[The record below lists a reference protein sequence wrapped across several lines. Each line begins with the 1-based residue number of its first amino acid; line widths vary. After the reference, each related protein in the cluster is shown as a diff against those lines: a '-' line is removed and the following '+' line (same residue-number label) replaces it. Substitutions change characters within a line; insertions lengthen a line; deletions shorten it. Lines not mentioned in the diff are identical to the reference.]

1 MPREGHDPTIPA
13 ATLPIAISIHVP
25 REGHDPIALR
35 LLIGAIYFNP
45 RAPRGARPIPGR
57 RDIKLNGD
65 FNPRAPRGA
74 RRVTNRLIT
83 RILNFNPRAPR
94 GARPISARQQNDAE
108 LFQSTC
114 PARGTTAECGST
126 ISARQQFQ
134 STCPAR
140 GTTQTKHNQ
149 VVMRS
154 ISIHVPREGHDH
166 RHQYRGGETLKFQ
179 STCPA
184 RGTTHRTE
192 TLDRRDLFQSTCPA
206 RGTTNINILLIKQA
220 GYFNPRAPRGA
231 RPGDATV
238 DGSDTGISIHVP
250 REGHDIAMNL
260 LKEMIFNISIH
271 VPREGHDSLQLGSRM
286 MPSYFNPRA
295 PRGARP

>member
-1 MPREGHDPTIPA
+1 
-13 ATLPIAISIHVP
+13 
-25 REGHDPIALR
+25 
-35 LLIGAIYFNP
+35 
-45 RAPRGARPIPGR
+45 
-57 RDIKLNGD
+57 
-65 FNPRAPRGA
+65 
-74 RRVTNRLIT
+74 
-83 RILNFNPRAPR
+83 
-94 GARPISARQQNDAE
+94 
-108 LFQSTC
+108 
-114 PARGTTAECGST
+114 
-126 ISARQQFQ
+126 
-134 STCPAR
+134 
-140 GTTQTKHNQ
+140 
-149 VVMRS
+149 MRS

-250 REGHDIAMNL
+250 REGHDAADTGAAGHQRISIHVPREGHDIAMNL

-295 PRGARP
+295 PRGARPPKTQERQLQNLSFQSTCPARGTTNAHGYCGFYGAYFNPRAPRGARLYPAVANVDHVTISIHVPREGHDLENLTCQQNGGAFQSTCPARGTTSI